1 MTLVE
6 YAQYIGLGGFIL
18 WAIVERGFHL
28 MDQEQAQGEKVSQ
41 WSFWLIN
48 LFWYGAMFLAIFDV
62 WGLEWTLF
70 KRPLLGL
77 RLVGILLII
86 LGIGI
91 RILSRKALGKQFSVH
106 VETSDEHTLIT
117 EGIYHRLR
125 HPAYLGLLCLFLG
138 IPLALGSWGG
148 FAIAVIGGIP
158 SIIFRIIVEERFLSE
173 WFGADYRKYQADT
186 WRLIPFIW

>member
-1 MTLVE
+1 MTLIHIS
-6 YAQYIGLGGFIL
+6 QYVGLGGFIL

-28 MDQEQAQGEKVSQ
+28 ANQEQMQGKRESQ

-48 LFWYGAMFLAIFDV
+48 LFWYAAMFLAILDV
-62 WGLEWTLF
+62 WSLEWTLF
-70 KRPLLGL
+70 KSPLLGL
-77 RLVGILLII
+77 RVTGILLILI
-86 LGIGI
+86 GITI

-117 EGIYHRLR
+117 EGIYRRLR

-148 FAIAVIGGIP
+148 FFIAVIGGIL
-158 SIIFRIIVEERFLSE
+158 SIIFRIIVEERFLGE
-173 WFGADYRKYQADT
+173 WFGEDYKKYQADT

>member
-1 MTLVE
+1 MTLVQFS
-6 YAQYIGLGGFIL
+6 QYIGLGGFIL

-28 MDQEQAQGEKVSQ
+28 AKQEQAQGEKESQ

-48 LFWYGAMFLAIFDV
+48 LFWYAAMFLAILDV

-70 KRPLLGL
+70 KSPLLGL
-77 RLVGILLII
+77 RIIGILLIL
-86 LGIGI
+86 LGITF
-91 RILSRKALGKQFSVH
+91 RILSRKVLGRQFSVH

-117 EGIYHRLR
+117 EGIYRRLR

-148 FAIAVIGGIP
+148 FIIALVGGIP
-158 SIIFRIIVEERFLSE
+158 SIVFRIIIEEQYLE
-173 WFGADYRKYQADT
+173 AWFGEDYKKYQADT
-186 WRLIPFIW
+186 WRLIPYIW

>member
-1 MTLVE
+1 MTLVQLS
-6 YAQYIGLGGFIL
+6 QYIGLGGFIL

-28 MDQEQAQGEKVSQ
+28 AKQEQVQGEKESQ

-48 LFWYGAMFLAIFDV
+48 LFWYAAMFLAILDV

-70 KRPLLGL
+70 KSPLLGL
-77 RLVGILLII
+77 RIVGILLIL
-86 LGIGI
+86 LGITI
-91 RILSRKALGKQFSVH
+91 RILSRKILGKQFSVH

-117 EGIYHRLR
+117 EGIYRRLR

-148 FAIAVIGGIP
+148 AIIALIGGTS
-158 SIIFRIIVEERFLSE
+158 SIVFRIIIEERSLE
-173 WFGADYRKYQADT
+173 AWFGEDYKKYQADT